1 MKDLPSKDIVFEQG
15 TPFTPLLQLLSVLPP
30 QSAGFLPPSYQQ
42 VMTDGN
48 SPVVDYYPKDF
59 EVDANGKKN
68 SWECIVR
75 IPFINEQL
83 LVDTVSTI
91 DHRQALTESER
102 MRNVPGEEHAFL
114 PAEPQ
119 GRYPLCTPFDVSPT
133 YYRSLKFPDTYS
145 ALSDLFI
152 MLDPSFLPP
161 NSFKPPFSFFCFFF
175 FFFFFFVY
183 LFPLTNRP
191 FTAQTAGRGREV
203 G

>member
-42 VMTDGN
+42 VMTDVD

-91 DHRQALTESER
+91 NHRQALTESER
-102 MRNVPGEEHAFL
+102 MRNVPGEEHSFL

-119 GRYPLCTPFDVSPT
+119 GMHLLLYLLHPLKNCLILFLYLIYPSYTLTPLPSH
-133 YYRSLKFPDTYS
+133 LKN
-145 ALSDLFI
+145 LF
-152 MLDPSFLPP
+152 
-161 NSFKPPFSFFCFFF
+161 NPFVPASTSC
-175 FFFFFFVY
+175 
-183 LFPLTNRP
+183 
-191 FTAQTAGRGREV
+191 
-203 G
+203 

>member
-1 MKDLPSKDIVFEQG
+1 MKDLPSKDIIFEQG

-91 DHRQALTESER
+91 DHRKALTESER
-102 MRNVPGEEHAFL
+102 MRNVPGEEHSFL

-119 GRYPLCTPFDVSPT
+119 GMLYLLLIVLSTEVHRYCFT
-133 YYRSLKFPDTYS
+133 
-145 ALSDLFI
+145 I
-152 MLDPSFLPP
+152 MLDFLYIIYHHIPITT
-161 NSFKPPFSFFCFFF
+161 
-175 FFFFFFVY
+175 
-183 LFPLTNRP
+183 LFPLYYSLI
-191 FTAQTAGRGREV
+191 QTHF
-203 G
+203 